1 MLKLNAMFLKLSTLL
16 LVSINPSIATSGVE
30 QYYEEDDVFETN
42 HGRFLLSYGRADNV
56 SLYQPFNAVWVEFLD
71 KRACDNYAE
80 VLSYSLADLEGD
92 LGRLFNRINLE
103 YLHFIYPKE
112 ITVDA
117 IEKLDISDS
126 INREKL
132 PALLKVHLMRACGNR
147 INVIKTVIF

>member
-1 MLKLNAMFLKLSTLL
+1 M
-16 LVSINPSIATSGVE
+16 
-30 QYYEEDDVFETN
+30 
-42 HGRFLLSYGRADNV
+42 
-56 SLYQPFNAVWVEFLD
+56 
-71 KRACDNYAE
+71 
-80 VLSYSLADLEGD
+80 LSYSLADLEGD

-132 PALLKVHLMRACGNR
+132 PALLKIHLMRACGNR

>member
-16 LVSINPSIATSGVE
+16 LVGINPSIASGVE

-42 HGRFLLSYGRADNV
+42 HGRFLLSYGREDNV

-132 PALLKVHLMRACGNR
+132 SSTAKSPFDASVWQQNQCN
-147 INVIKTVIF
+147 

>member
-1 MLKLNAMFLKLSTLL
+1 M
-16 LVSINPSIATSGVE
+16 SINPSIASGVE

-42 HGRFLLSYGRADNV
+42 HGRFLLSYGREDNV

-132 PALLKVHLMRACGNR
+132 PALLKVHLERACGNR
-147 INVIKTVIF
+147 INVIKTVTF